1 VVRKRVFSLNFRFL
15 IKWELMRKQIF
26 SRIDSVLPRR
36 AALLPYQ
43 VALLLLKLIFKVGL
57 RIDVWNRNS
66 TRCGSFIFGV
76 SDLDLTL
83 VHDGN
88 CSPDFIRHI
97 LSVFKSMFPFLGETN
112 IFERHHLQYILSKM
126 NSFELMRDPELSH
139 HFSGQKMFSSAE
151 KFVFIVRMLFSDADS
166 LRNDPKLRQRKWL
179 AHFKLIGLEIKGQS
193 IDFEFVLK
201 TLKELSLHSP
211 RIENSLQKW
220 SQLRLEN
227 GFDIY
232 QAHLGEGFG
241 IMAPHCRLWFHTN
254 EDTSYLKNL
263 SPIEKEILLA
273 QIDWE
278 ICGIYSQKFYLPVK
292 QNKEHLGGLLRVRKI
307 VQSLEDDQELDLVI
321 FRDFFTEFIEL

>member
-1 VVRKRVFSLNFRFL
+1 
-15 IKWELMRKQIF
+15 MRKQIF
-26 SRIDSVLPRR
+26 SRIDSVLPRW

-97 LSVFKSMFPFLGETN
+97 LSISKKIFPFLGETN
-112 IFERHHLQYILSKM
+112 IFERHHLKYILSKM
-126 NSFELMRDPELSH
+126 NSFELMRDPELYQ
-139 HFSGQKMFSSAE
+139 HFSEQKMFSSAE

-193 IDFEFVLK
+193 IDFEFVIK
-201 TLKELSLHSP
+201 TLKELSFQSA
-211 RIENSLQKW
+211 RIEESLEKW

-232 QAHLGEGFG
+232 HAHLGEGFG
-241 IMAPHCRLWFHTN
+241 IMAPHCKLWFHKE

-263 SPIEKEILLA
+263 PPLEKEILLA

-278 ICGIYSQKFYLPVK
+278 ICGIYAQKMYLPKK
-292 QNKEHLGGLLRVRKI
+292 QNKEHLGRLLRVRNI
-307 VQSLEDDQELDLVI
+307 VQSMEEDQCLDLI
-321 FRDFFTEFIEL
+321 I